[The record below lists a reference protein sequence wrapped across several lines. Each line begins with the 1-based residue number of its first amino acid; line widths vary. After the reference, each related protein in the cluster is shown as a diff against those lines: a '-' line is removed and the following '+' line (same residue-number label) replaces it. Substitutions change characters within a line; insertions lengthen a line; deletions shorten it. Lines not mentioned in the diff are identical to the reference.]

1 MATAICRWIRPT
13 WTNGPTGPTPT
24 RAAAPQAG
32 TTSTTTASPTKRT
45 KPSSKPIWEPSASPE
60 GRSITTSTQRTR
72 RNPKLP
78 GWNPA
83 LPPGNVE
90 HQLDERPSPIPPNP
104 GRAGARPS
112 QSPQKAKTPAKA
124 GVHLSTTTSTLPGLN
139 RIPPFLDLFQQ
150 LLHFFQ
156 RPRGVIQRHARQLA
170 GHVVVEAVQVLGNL
184 AAQFLVQRS
193 LQRTNDT
200 DGAAHRRPPAFGVPG
215 LLGVPCQFQTLDG
228 AIEQQLH
235 RPVLGHFLGQVDL
248 LVGINGA
255 FHLLLILAND
265 TGQAVEL
272 GSQERAGTA
281 HLRYQ
286 RVHGVELGEQAGF
299 ELAQTACQRLTLAVH
314 AGQGV
319 LQRLG
324 AILENTAALGVGL
337 GLGLKTGHQPL
348 LTGKEITDLLQIAVQ
363 RLVQLGA
370 VHRQFSV
377 TLGGHAQVGKN
388 PDAVATCRRPQ
399 LAAYG
404 GHEGSHRSI
413 ADQGRCQRLAIVTAY
428 GDHTGQRIDGIHQL
442 VVGIDEL
449 VDGGPYTSAI
459 LGNADGDGIGVL
471 QRFLR
476 LRLVQREGHAFDGIL
491 DGIAGTAQLHP
502 IDCQVSVL
510 RVADYPGRPGI
521 VRGFGGEARLGT

>member
-235 RPVLGHFLGQVDL
+235 RPVLGYFLGQVDL
-248 LVGINGA
+248 FVGINGA

-265 TGQAVEL
+265 AGQAVEL
-272 GSQERAGTA
+272 GSQEGTGTA

-286 RVHGVELGEQAGF
+286 RVHRVELRKQARLQLG
-299 ELAQTACQRLTLAVH
+299 QTHCQRLALLIH
-314 AGQGV
+314 ARQGV

-324 AILENTAALGVGL
+324 PVLENPAGLGVGL
-337 GLGLKTGHQPL
+337 YLGFHAGHQPP
-348 LTGKEITDLLQIAVQ
+348 LTGKEPVDLLEVVVQ
-363 RLVQLGA
+363 RVIQLGA
-370 VHRQFSV
+370 VHRQLAV
-377 TLGGHAQVGKN
+377 TLGTDPQVRQYADALPGGRRAQLGTHGVHER
-388 PDAVATCRRPQ
+388 THRRV
-399 LAAYG
+399 
-404 GHEGSHRSI
+404 SHQRS
-413 ADQGRCQRLAIVTAY
+413 RQRL
-428 GDHTGQRIDGIHQL
+428 
-442 VVGIDEL
+442 
-449 VDGGPYTSAI
+449 P
-459 LGNADGDGIGVL
+459 
-471 QRFLR
+471 
-476 LRLVQREGHAFDGIL
+476 
-491 DGIAGTAQLHP
+491 
-502 IDCQVSVL
+502 
-510 RVADYPGRPGI
+510 
-521 VRGFGGEARLGT
+521 